1 MQLRQRNRCKT
12 KTEFKIGP
20 LTSMTT
26 TSRWSS
32 ANAAVRPS
40 EATPSRASTRRLV
53 DGTIL
58 ALGAPAEDV
67 DPCDPLALPPGARRR
82 RLDRTRAA
90 IERLAQ
96 GEGPSSEELNRAP
109 LLDSWAVADR
119 AGLPVLTGIVT
130 GHPRLPAHSWVRT
143 SPLVWLAEDRTAART
158 SSRWYRLGS
167 RLEDD
172 LARSGR
178 RTPA

>member
-1 MQLRQRNRCKT
+1 MQDKDRVQNWSIDVDDDDEPVVVGERGGAPFR
-12 KTEFKIGP
+12 
-20 LTSMTT
+20 
-26 TSRWSS
+26 SRPV
-32 ANAAVRPS
+32 ARLDPAAGT
-40 EATPSRASTRRLV
+40 ARLV

-58 ALGAPAEDV
+58 ALGAPSEDV
-67 DPCDPLALPPGARRR
+67 DPCDPLALPPAARRR

-90 IERLAQ
+90 IERLAR
-96 GEGPSSEELNRAP
+96 GEGPGAAELKRAP

-130 GHPRLPAHSWVRT
+130 GHPRLPDRWWIQT

-158 SSRWYRLGS
+158 ISRWYRLGS

-172 LARSGR
+172 LCRGGH

>member
-1 MQLRQRNRCKT
+1 MQEKDRVQN
-12 KTEFKIGP
+12 
-20 LTSMTT
+20 
-26 TSRWSS
+26 WSIDVDDDDEPVVVGERGGAPFRS
-32 ANAAVRPS
+32 HPVARLDPAAGT
-40 EATPSRASTRRLV
+40 ARLV